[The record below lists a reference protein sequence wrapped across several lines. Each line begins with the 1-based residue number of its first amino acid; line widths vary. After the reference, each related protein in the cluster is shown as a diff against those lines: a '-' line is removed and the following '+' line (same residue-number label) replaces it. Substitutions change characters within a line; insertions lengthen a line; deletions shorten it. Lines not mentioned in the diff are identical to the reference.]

1 LTPFFIGGFSMGDLT
16 LLFGPIWFLFGVV
29 SGLAIYRLLWYVET
43 AVLRVD
49 MTRQEAYNE
58 ALQKQVVN
66 LSNQINDMQQRIRIL
81 EETNNE
87 LIQRDR
93 ARTVR

>member
-1 LTPFFIGGFSMGDLT
+1 MGDLT